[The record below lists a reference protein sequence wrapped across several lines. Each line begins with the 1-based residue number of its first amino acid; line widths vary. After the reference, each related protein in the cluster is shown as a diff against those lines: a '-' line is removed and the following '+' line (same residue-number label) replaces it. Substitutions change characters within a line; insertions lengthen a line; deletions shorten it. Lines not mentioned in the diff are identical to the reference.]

1 MGACV
6 VIALAHIKIKVLR
19 LIHGTIVRVK
29 AQQGTNFLC
38 ETNLLTNLEP
48 PVMHQSV
55 NTEII
60 LQEPHFSLS
69 LFSLQK
75 CTSLGRLLLK

>member
-29 AQQGTNFLC
+29 AQQDTNFLC
-38 ETNLLTNLEP
+38 ETNLLTNLG
-48 PVMHQSV
+48 
-55 NTEII
+55 
-60 LQEPHFSLS
+60 HFNA
-69 LFSLQK
+69 
-75 CTSLGRLLLK
+75 

>member
-38 ETNLLTNLEP
+38 ETNLLTNLG
-48 PVMHQSV
+48 
-55 NTEII
+55 
-60 LQEPHFSLS
+60 HFNA
-69 LFSLQK
+69 
-75 CTSLGRLLLK
+75 